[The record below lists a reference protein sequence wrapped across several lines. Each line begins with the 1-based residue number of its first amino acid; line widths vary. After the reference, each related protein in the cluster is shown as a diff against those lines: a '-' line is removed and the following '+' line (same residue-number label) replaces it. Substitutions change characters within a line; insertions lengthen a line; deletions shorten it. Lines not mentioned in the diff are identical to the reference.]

1 MQINWAPEH
10 SDALR
15 EYFAKRMSY
24 AEIAEA
30 INAKFG
36 TAYSRNAALGRAKR
50 MGLAGPE
57 PAGKPNHWPKLRSK
71 APRCKRREHCW
82 PEFMRPMPVFE
93 RTETAK
99 LRCVEIMPRH
109 LSLTELESGDCHYPY
124 GGDAEGEAITFC
136 GHPRRP
142 GSSYCA
148 PHFHL
153 TRGPPATLERAVSSI
168 VLRLVKP
175 SEADPAAN
183 QTSRAG
189 VVQRGTP
196 QTQQVTKAVQ
206 GS

>member
-24 AEIAEA
+24 SEIAEA

-50 MGLAGPE
+50 MGLTGPVPVRE
-57 PAGKPNHWPKLRSK
+57 INHWPKLPSK
-71 APRCKRREHCW
+71 APPCKRREHCRS
-82 PEFMRPMPVFE
+82 EFMWPMPVFE

-99 LRCVEIMPRH
+99 LRCVEIVPRH
-109 LSLTELESGDCHYPY
+109 LSLVELEPGDCRYPY
-124 GGDAEGEAITFC
+124 GGDADGEAITFC
-136 GHPRRP
+136 GHRRRL

-153 TRGPPATLERAVSSI
+153 TRDPAATSERAVSTAA
-168 VLRLVKP
+168 LRLVK
-175 SEADPAAN
+175 
-183 QTSRAG
+183 T
-189 VVQRGTP
+189 V
-196 QTQQVTKAVQ
+196 
-206 GS
+206 

>member
-10 SDALR
+10 CDALR

-24 AEIAEA
+24 SEIAQA

-57 PAGKPNHWPKLRSK
+57 PAGKPSYLPKQPFK
-71 APRCKRREHCW
+71 APPCKRRERCG
-82 PEFMRPMPVFE
+82 PEFMRPMPAFE

-99 LRCVEIMPRH
+99 LRCVEIAPRH
-109 LSLTELESGDCHYPY
+109 LALVELEPGDCRYPY

-136 GHPRRP
+136 GHRRRV

-148 PHFHL
+148 PHLHL
-153 TRGPPATLERAVSSI
+153 TREPGAAPERAVCTA
-168 VLRLVKP
+168 VLRLVK
-175 SEADPAAN
+175 
-183 QTSRAG
+183 T
-189 VVQRGTP
+189 V
-196 QTQQVTKAVQ
+196 
-206 GS
+206 